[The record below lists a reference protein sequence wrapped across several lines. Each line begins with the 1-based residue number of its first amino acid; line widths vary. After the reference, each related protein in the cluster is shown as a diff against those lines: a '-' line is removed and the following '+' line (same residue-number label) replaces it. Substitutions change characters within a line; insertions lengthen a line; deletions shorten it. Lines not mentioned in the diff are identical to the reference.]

1 MTQTSSHVR
10 GLESE
15 IEKRDKTLL
24 YQSRMD
30 NGDVNYSRQNSN
42 PEIEK
47 TAAAAGEGR
56 IHNETNQGTVITT
69 NTYIYINNPDNYD

>member
-15 IEKRDKTLL
+15 IEKRDKSFIIKLPI
-24 YQSRMD
+24 YKRRMD

-47 TAAAAGEGR
+47 TAAAAGEGT
-56 IHNETNQGTVITT
+56 IDNETNQGTVITT
-69 NTYIYINNPDNYD
+69 NTDRL